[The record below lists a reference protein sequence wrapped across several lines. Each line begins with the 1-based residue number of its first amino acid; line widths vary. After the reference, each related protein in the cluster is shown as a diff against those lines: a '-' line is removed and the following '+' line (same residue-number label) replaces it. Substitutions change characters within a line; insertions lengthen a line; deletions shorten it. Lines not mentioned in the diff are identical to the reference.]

1 MKLDENN
8 YLIRKNYVLNVIIAN
23 GLEDFIDGSWPCLTR
38 FLDAQ
43 MQTVN
48 PNFTAW
54 HRFNQLIM
62 NWIDVSL
69 TEGMLSQTVSYS
81 TAMEIWNSFN
91 QIYFAAF
98 MAHLIEIHAKTQ
110 NLKKKWMTTMEY
122 IKKWKHLCNTL
133 VAIGELVSY
142 TDHLLYLFGGLD
154 RTYNPFVT
162 SIINWLDKPSI
173 EEIHSLLLSYE
184 FRLDSQNL
192 DDQLSS
198 LQANLSQLNLI
209 KKNLS
214 NLISH
219 GHGKFPN

>member
-1 MKLDENN
+1 
-8 YLIRKNYVLNVIIAN
+8 
-23 GLEDFIDGSWPCLTR
+23 
-38 FLDAQ
+38 

-110 NLKKKWMTTMEY
+110 NLKKK
-122 IKKWKHLCNTL
+122 
-133 VAIGELVSY
+133 
-142 TDHLLYLFGGLD
+142 
-154 RTYNPFVT
+154 
-162 SIINWLDKPSI
+162 
-173 EEIHSLLLSYE
+173 
-184 FRLDSQNL
+184 
-192 DDQLSS
+192 
-198 LQANLSQLNLI
+198 
-209 KKNLS
+209 
-214 NLISH
+214 
-219 GHGKFPN
+219 